1 MLAQVAQE
9 AVVAQK
15 EGESRM
21 TEGNGVTQVHIC
33 LSARDDCK
41 NIEESWG
48 MTCVRCNKCGRFD
61 DQEEDGA
68 EEPEEQFRALVL
80 F

>member
-1 MLAQVAQE
+1 
-9 AVVAQK
+9 
-15 EGESRM
+15 M
-21 TEGNGVTQVHIC
+21 TVGVGVTQVYVC

-68 EEPEEQFRALVL
+68 EEPEE
-80 F
+80 